1 MLKKQTVWLL
11 TMLSLVV
18 VLSVYYVTTPDKMNT
33 ASPTTG
39 EKIGQEKQG
48 TDKAVTNEAPKETP
62 KKENA
67 NKETS
72 NKETDKKES
81 GNKETSNKE
90 TSNKETSKKEANV
103 TVQSSDENFTAL
115 RMQMEDQRS
124 EQKARLQE
132 VMNSAKSSATEKSKA
147 KDNFDAITTMETKQE
162 LLETVIKSQGGYKDA
177 LVRADGTDIKVTV
190 KAAKHSQKEANKII
204 QLVRSEGGSKDVGV
218 KFDPPTKSEAK
229 RS

>member
-1 MLKKQTVWLL
+1 MLKKQTIWLL

-33 ASPTTG
+33 ASPATG

-62 KKENA
+62 KKENTS
-67 NKETS
+67 KETT
-72 NKETDKKES
+72 NKETDKKE
-81 GNKETSNKE
+81 NAK
-90 TSNKETSKKEANV
+90 KETSKKEGNV
-103 TVQSSDENFTAL
+103 SVQSSDENFTAL

-124 EQKARLQE
+124 EAKAKLQE
-132 VMNSAKSSATEKSKA
+132 VMSSTKASATEKNKA
-147 KDNFDAITTMETKQE
+147 KENFDAITTMETKQE
-162 LLETVIKSQGGYKDA
+162 LLETVIKSQGGYPDA
-177 LVRADGTDIKVTV
+177 LVRADGTDIRVTV

-218 KFDPPTKSEAK
+218 KFDPPAK
-229 RS
+229 

>member
-33 ASPTTG
+33 ASPATG

-62 KKENA
+62 KKENTS
-67 NKETS
+67 KETT
-72 NKETDKKES
+72 NKETDKKE
-81 GNKETSNKE
+81 NTK
-90 TSNKETSKKEANV
+90 KETSKKEGNV
-103 TVQSSDENFTAL
+103 SVQSSDENFTAL

-124 EQKARLQE
+124 EQKAKLQE
-132 VMNSAKSSATEKSKA
+132 VMSSTKASATEKNKA
-147 KDNFDAITTMETKQE
+147 KENFDAITTMETKQE
-162 LLETVIKSQGGYKDA
+162 LLETVIKSQGGYPDA
-177 LVRADGTDIKVTV
+177 LVRADGTDIRVTV

-218 KFDPPTKSEAK
+218 KFDPPAK
-229 RS
+229 

>member
-33 ASPTTG
+33 ASPATG

-62 KKENA
+62 KKENTS
-67 NKETS
+67 KETS

-81 GNKETSNKE
+81 A
-90 TSNKETSKKEANV
+90 NKETSKKDANV

-115 RMQMEDQRS
+115 RMQMEDQLS
-124 EQKARLQE
+124 EQKSRLQE

-177 LVRADGTDIKVTV
+177 LVRADGTDIRVTV

-218 KFDPPTKSEAK
+218 KFDPPTK
-229 RS
+229 

>member
-33 ASPTTG
+33 ASPATG

-48 TDKAVTNEAPKETP
+48 TDKAVTNEATKETP
-62 KKENA
+62 KKENTSKETTNKETTNKETDKKENA

-72 NKETDKKES
+72 NKET
-81 GNKETSNKE
+81 
-90 TSNKETSKKEANV
+90 SKKDANV

-177 LVRADGTDIKVTV
+177 LVRADGTDIRVTV

-218 KFDPPTKSEAK
+218 KFDPPTK
-229 RS
+229 

>member
-33 ASPTTG
+33 ASPATG

-62 KKENA
+62 KKENTS
-67 NKETS
+67 KETT
-72 NKETDKKES
+72 NKETDKKE
-81 GNKETSNKE
+81 NAK
-90 TSNKETSKKEANV
+90 KETSKKEGNV
-103 TVQSSDENFTAL
+103 SVQSSDENFTAL

-124 EQKARLQE
+124 EQKAKLQE
-132 VMNSAKSSATEKSKA
+132 VMSSTKASATEKNKA
-147 KDNFDAITTMETKQE
+147 KENFDAITTMETKQE
-162 LLETVIKSQGGYKDA
+162 LLETVIKSQGGYPDA
-177 LVRADGTDIKVTV
+177 LVRADGTDIRVTV

-204 QLVRSEGGSKDVGV
+204 QLVRSEGGSKDIGV
-218 KFDPPTKSEAK
+218 KFDPPAK
-229 RS
+229 

>member
-1 MLKKQTVWLL
+1 VLKKQTVWLL

-33 ASPTTG
+33 ASPATG

-62 KKENA
+62 KKENTS
-67 NKETS
+67 KETT
-72 NKETDKKES
+72 NKETDKKE
-81 GNKETSNKE
+81 NAK
-90 TSNKETSKKEANV
+90 KETSKKEGNV
-103 TVQSSDENFTAL
+103 SVQSSDENFTAL

-124 EQKARLQE
+124 EQKAKLQE
-132 VMNSAKSSATEKSKA
+132 VMSSTKASATEKNKA
-147 KDNFDAITTMETKQE
+147 KENFDAITTMETKQE
-162 LLETVIKSQGGYKDA
+162 LLETVIKSQGGYPDA
-177 LVRADGTDIKVTV
+177 LVRADGTDIRVTV

-218 KFDPPTKSEAK
+218 KFDPPAK
-229 RS
+229 

>member
-33 ASPTTG
+33 ASPATG

-48 TDKAVTNEAPKETP
+48 TEKAVTNEAPKETP
-62 KKENA
+62 KKETTSKETS
-67 NKETS
+67 NKET

-81 GNKETSNKE
+81 A
-90 TSNKETSKKEANV
+90 NKETSKKDANV

-124 EQKARLQE
+124 EQKAKLQE
-132 VMNSAKSSATEKSKA
+132 VMSSTKASATEKNKA
-147 KDNFDAITTMETKQE
+147 KENFDAITTMETKQE

-177 LVRADGTDIKVTV
+177 LVRADGTDIRVTV

-218 KFDPPTKSEAK
+218 KFDPPTK
-229 RS
+229 

>member
-33 ASPTTG
+33 ASPATG

-62 KKENA
+62 KKETTSKETS
-67 NKETS
+67 NKET

-81 GNKETSNKE
+81 T
-90 TSNKETSKKEANV
+90 TKETSKKDANV

-124 EQKARLQE
+124 EQKAKLQE

-177 LVRADGTDIKVTV
+177 LVRADGTDIRVTV

-218 KFDPPTKSEAK
+218 KFDPPTK
-229 RS
+229 

>member
-62 KKENA
+62 KKENT

-72 NKETDKKES
+72 NKETNKETDKKES
-81 GNKETSNKE
+81 AT
-90 TSNKETSKKEANV
+90 KETSKKEANV

-218 KFDPPTKSEAK
+218 KFDPPTK
-229 RS
+229 

>member
-33 ASPTTG
+33 ASPATG

-48 TDKAVTNEAPKETP
+48 TEKAVTNETPNKETTKESTNKENMSKETP
-62 KKENA
+62 
-67 NKETS
+67 

-81 GNKETSNKE
+81 A
-90 TSNKETSKKEANV
+90 NKETSKKDANV

-124 EQKARLQE
+124 EQKAKLQE

-177 LVRADGTDIKVTV
+177 LVRADGTDIRVTV

-218 KFDPPTKSEAK
+218 KFDPPTK
-229 RS
+229 

>member
-1 MLKKQTVWLL
+1 VLKKQTVWLL

-90 TSNKETSKKEANV
+90 TSKKEANV

-124 EQKARLQE
+124 EQKAKLQE

-218 KFDPPTKSEAK
+218 KFDPPTK
-229 RS
+229 

>member
-33 ASPTTG
+33 ASPATG

-48 TDKAVTNEAPKETP
+48 TDKAVTNEAPKETT
-62 KKENA
+62 KKENTS
-67 NKETS
+67 KETT
-72 NKETDKKES
+72 NKETDKKE
-81 GNKETSNKE
+81 NAK
-90 TSNKETSKKEANV
+90 KETSKKEGNV
-103 TVQSSDENFTAL
+103 SVQSSDENFTAL

-124 EQKARLQE
+124 EQKAKLQE
-132 VMNSAKSSATEKSKA
+132 VMSSTKASATEKNKA
-147 KDNFDAITTMETKQE
+147 KENFDAITTMETKQE
-162 LLETVIKSQGGYKDA
+162 LLETVIKSQGGYPDA
-177 LVRADGTDIKVTV
+177 LVRADGTDIRVTV

-218 KFDPPTKSEAK
+218 KFDPPAK
-229 RS
+229 

>member
-33 ASPTTG
+33 ASPATG

-62 KKENA
+62 KKENTSKETS
-67 NKETS
+67 NKET

-81 GNKETSNKE
+81 A
-90 TSNKETSKKEANV
+90 NKETSKKDANV

-124 EQKARLQE
+124 EQKSRLQE

-204 QLVRSEGGSKDVGV
+204 QLVRSEGGSKNVGV
-218 KFDPPTKSEAK
+218 KFDPPTK
-229 RS
+229 

>member
-18 VLSVYYVTTPDKMNT
+18 VLSVYYVTTPEKMNT

-62 KKENA
+62 KKENTSKETS
-67 NKETS
+67 NKET

-81 GNKETSNKE
+81 AT
-90 TSNKETSKKEANV
+90 KETSKKEANV

-124 EQKARLQE
+124 EQKAKLQE
-132 VMNSAKSSATEKSKA
+132 VMSSTKASATEKNKA
-147 KDNFDAITTMETKQE
+147 KENFDAITTMETKQE

-190 KAAKHSQKEANKII
+190 KAAKHSKKEANKII

-218 KFDPPTKSEAK
+218 KFDPPTK
-229 RS
+229 

>member
-33 ASPTTG
+33 ASPATG

-62 KKENA
+62 KKENTS
-67 NKETS
+67 KETT
-72 NKETDKKES
+72 NKETDKKE
-81 GNKETSNKE
+81 NAK
-90 TSNKETSKKEANV
+90 KETSKKEGNV
-103 TVQSSDENFTAL
+103 SVQSSDENFTAL

-124 EQKARLQE
+124 EEKAKLQE
-132 VMNSAKSSATEKSKA
+132 VMNSSKSSATEKSKA

-162 LLETVIKSQGGYKDA
+162 LLETVIKSQGGYPDA
-177 LVRADGTDIKVTV
+177 LVRADGTDIRVTV
-190 KAAKHSQKEANKII
+190 KAAKHSQKEANEII

-218 KFDPPTKSEAK
+218 KFDPPAK
-229 RS
+229 

>member
-33 ASPTTG
+33 AAPTTG

-48 TDKAVTNEAPKETP
+48 TDKAVTNETP
-62 KKENA
+62 
-67 NKETS
+67 NKETTKEAPNKENTS
-72 NKETDKKES
+72 KETTNKETDKKE
-81 GNKETSNKE
+81 NAK
-90 TSNKETSKKEANV
+90 KETSKKDANV

-177 LVRADGTDIKVTV
+177 LVRADGTDIKITV

-204 QLVRSEGGSKDVGV
+204 QLVRSEGGLKDVGV
-218 KFDPPTKSEAK
+218 KFDPPTK
-229 RS
+229 

>member
-33 ASPTTG
+33 ASPATG

-62 KKENA
+62 KKENTS
-67 NKETS
+67 KETS
-72 NKETDKKES
+72 NKET
-81 GNKETSNKE
+81 
-90 TSNKETSKKEANV
+90 NKETSKKDANV

-115 RMQMEDQRS
+115 RMQMEDQLS
-124 EQKARLQE
+124 EQKSRLQE

-218 KFDPPTKSEAK
+218 KFDPPTK
-229 RS
+229 

>member
-33 ASPTTG
+33 ASPATG

-62 KKENA
+62 KKENTS
-67 NKETS
+67 KETI
-72 NKETDKKES
+72 NKETDKKE
-81 GNKETSNKE
+81 NAKKEK
-90 TSNKETSKKEANV
+90 SKKEGNV
-103 TVQSSDENFTAL
+103 SVQSSDENFTAL

-124 EQKARLQE
+124 EQKAKLQE
-132 VMNSAKSSATEKSKA
+132 VMSSTKASATEKNKA
-147 KDNFDAITTMETKQE
+147 KENFDAITTMETKQE
-162 LLETVIKSQGGYKDA
+162 LLETVIKSQGGYPDA
-177 LVRADGTDIKVTV
+177 LVRADGTDIRVTV

-218 KFDPPTKSEAK
+218 KFDPPAK
-229 RS
+229 

>member
-33 ASPTTG
+33 ASPATG

-62 KKENA
+62 KKENTS
-67 NKETS
+67 KETT
-72 NKETDKKES
+72 NKETDKKE
-81 GNKETSNKE
+81 NAK
-90 TSNKETSKKEANV
+90 KETSKKEGNV
-103 TVQSSDENFTAL
+103 SVQSSDENFTAL

-124 EQKARLQE
+124 EQKAKLQE
-132 VMNSAKSSATEKSKA
+132 VMSSTKASATEKNKA
-147 KDNFDAITTMETKQE
+147 KENFDAITTMETKQE
-162 LLETVIKSQGGYKDA
+162 LLETVIKSQGGYPDA
-177 LVRADGTDIKVTV
+177 LVRTDGTDIRVTV

-218 KFDPPTKSEAK
+218 KFDPPAK
-229 RS
+229 

>member
-33 ASPTTG
+33 ASPATG

-48 TDKAVTNEAPKETP
+48 TDKALTNEAPKETP
-62 KKENA
+62 KKENTS
-67 NKETS
+67 KETT
-72 NKETDKKES
+72 NKETDKKE
-81 GNKETSNKE
+81 NAK
-90 TSNKETSKKEANV
+90 KETSKKEGNV
-103 TVQSSDENFTAL
+103 SVQSSDENFTAL

-124 EQKARLQE
+124 EAKAKLQE
-132 VMNSAKSSATEKSKA
+132 VMSSTKASATEKNKA
-147 KDNFDAITTMETKQE
+147 KENFDAITTMETKQE
-162 LLETVIKSQGGYKDA
+162 LLETVIKSQGGYPDA
-177 LVRADGTDIKVTV
+177 LVRADGTDIRVTV

-218 KFDPPTKSEAK
+218 KFDPPAK
-229 RS
+229 

>member
-33 ASPTTG
+33 ASPATG

-62 KKENA
+62 KKENTS
-67 NKETS
+67 KETI
-72 NKETDKKES
+72 NKETDKKE
-81 GNKETSNKE
+81 NAK
-90 TSNKETSKKEANV
+90 KETSKKEGNV
-103 TVQSSDENFTAL
+103 SVQSSDENFTAL

-124 EQKARLQE
+124 EQKAKLQE
-132 VMNSAKSSATEKSKA
+132 VMSSTKASATEKNKA
-147 KDNFDAITTMETKQE
+147 KENFDAITTMETKQE
-162 LLETVIKSQGGYKDA
+162 LLETVIKSQGGYPDA
-177 LVRADGTDIKVTV
+177 LVRADGTDIRVTV

-204 QLVRSEGGSKDVGV
+204 QLVRSEGGSKHVGV
-218 KFDPPTKSEAK
+218 KFDPPAK
-229 RS
+229 

>member
-1 MLKKQTVWLL
+1 VLKKQTVWLL

-33 ASPTTG
+33 ASPATG

-62 KKENA
+62 KKENTS
-67 NKETS
+67 KETT
-72 NKETDKKES
+72 NKETDKKE
-81 GNKETSNKE
+81 NAK
-90 TSNKETSKKEANV
+90 KETSKKEGNV
-103 TVQSSDENFTAL
+103 SVQSSDENFTVL

-124 EQKARLQE
+124 EEKAKLQE
-132 VMNSAKSSATEKSKA
+132 VMNSSKSSATEKSKA

-162 LLETVIKSQGGYKDA
+162 LLETVIKSQGGYPDA
-177 LVRADGTDIKVTV
+177 LVRADGTDIRVTV

-218 KFDPPTKSEAK
+218 KFDPPAK
-229 RS
+229 

>member
-33 ASPTTG
+33 ASPATG

-62 KKENA
+62 KKENTS
-67 NKETS
+67 KETS
-72 NKETDKKES
+72 NKETNKETDKKEN
-81 GNKETSNKE
+81 G
-90 TSNKETSKKEANV
+90 NKETSKKDANV

-115 RMQMEDQRS
+115 RMQMEDQLS
-124 EQKARLQE
+124 EQKSRLQE

-218 KFDPPTKSEAK
+218 KFDPPTK
-229 RS
+229 

>member
-33 ASPTTG
+33 ASPATG

-48 TDKAVTNEAPKETP
+48 TDKAVTNETPIKETTKESSNKENTSKETP
-62 KKENA
+62 
-67 NKETS
+67 NKET
-72 NKETDKKES
+72 NKEIDKKES
-81 GNKETSNKE
+81 AT
-90 TSNKETSKKEANV
+90 KETSKKEANV

-218 KFDPPTKSEAK
+218 KFDPPTK
-229 RS
+229 

>member
-33 ASPTTG
+33 ASPATG

-72 NKETDKKES
+72 NKETNKETDKKES
-81 GNKETSNKE
+81 AT
-90 TSNKETSKKEANV
+90 KETSKKEANV

-124 EQKARLQE
+124 EQKAKLQE
-132 VMNSAKSSATEKSKA
+132 VMSSTKASATEKNKA
-147 KDNFDAITTMETKQE
+147 KENFDAITTMETKQE

-218 KFDPPTKSEAK
+218 KFDPPTK
-229 RS
+229 

>member
-33 ASPTTG
+33 AAPTTG

-48 TDKAVTNEAPKETP
+48 TNKAVTNETP
-62 KKENA
+62 
-67 NKETS
+67 NKETT
-72 NKETDKKES
+72 KEAP
-81 GNKETSNKE
+81 NKETSNKE
-90 TSNKETSKKEANV
+90 TSNKETNKKESAKKETSKKEANV
-103 TVQSSDENFTAL
+103 TVKSSDENFTAL

-124 EQKARLQE
+124 EEKAKLQE
-132 VMNSAKSSATEKSKA
+132 VMNSAKSSVAEKSKA

-162 LLETVIKSQGGYKDA
+162 LLETVIKSQGGYQDA
-177 LVRADGTDIKVTV
+177 LVRADGTDIRITV

-218 KFDPPTKSEAK
+218 KFDPPAK
-229 RS
+229 

>member
-33 ASPTTG
+33 ASPATG

-62 KKENA
+62 KKENT

-81 GNKETSNKE
+81 AT
-90 TSNKETSKKEANV
+90 KETSKKEANV

-124 EQKARLQE
+124 EQKAKLQE
-132 VMNSAKSSATEKSKA
+132 VMSSTKASATEKNKA
-147 KDNFDAITTMETKQE
+147 KENFDAITTMETKQE

-218 KFDPPTKSEAK
+218 KFDPPTK
-229 RS
+229 

>member
-33 ASPTTG
+33 ASPATG

-62 KKENA
+62 KKENT

-72 NKETDKKES
+72 NKETNKETDKKES
-81 GNKETSNKE
+81 AT
-90 TSNKETSKKEANV
+90 KETSKKEANV

-218 KFDPPTKSEAK
+218 KFDPPTK
-229 RS
+229 

>member
-33 ASPTTG
+33 AAPATG
-39 EKIGQEKQG
+39 EKMGQEKQG
-48 TDKAVTNEAPKETP
+48 VDKAVTKETT
-62 KKENA
+62 KETT
-67 NKETS
+67 NKETTKENTS
-72 NKETDKKES
+72 KETTNKETDKKE
-81 GNKETSNKE
+81 
-90 TSNKETSKKEANV
+90 TSKKEASV

-124 EQKARLQE
+124 VEKEKLQN
-132 VMNSAKSSATEKSKA
+132 VMKSSKSSAEEKSKA
-147 KDNFDAITTMETKQE
+147 KDNLDAITTMETKQQ

-190 KAAKHSQKEANKII
+190 KSAKHSQKEANKII

-218 KFDPPTKSEAK
+218 KFDPSVK
-229 RS
+229 

>member
-33 ASPTTG
+33 ASPATG

-62 KKENA
+62 KKENTS
-67 NKETS
+67 KETT
-72 NKETDKKES
+72 NKETDKKE
-81 GNKETSNKE
+81 NTK
-90 TSNKETSKKEANV
+90 KETSKKEGNV
-103 TVQSSDENFTAL
+103 SVQSSDENFTAL

-124 EQKARLQE
+124 EAKAKLQE
-132 VMNSAKSSATEKSKA
+132 VMNSSKSSATEKSKA
-147 KDNFDAITTMETKQE
+147 KNNFDAITTMETKQE
-162 LLETVIKSQGGYKDA
+162 LLETVIKSQGGYPDA
-177 LVRADGTDIKVTV
+177 LVRADGTDIRVTV

-218 KFDPPTKSEAK
+218 KFDPPAK
-229 RS
+229 